1 MLNTIRFSFYAM
13 LMVSLHVMDTGAGI
27 HSTLRQIKDLQ
38 HYRHTGVL

>member
-1 MLNTIRFSFYAM
+1 MLNAVRISFYGM
-13 LMVSLHVMDTGAGI
+13 LLVSLHLMDSGAGI